1 MAKFSY
7 SMNDDEAIV
16 AFKKGFMGVGVG
28 NIAILSEKGQ
38 TFKLGSPMM
47 TVTVEFK
54 NGICTT
60 KGSLVG
66 KMIEATVNNKIEL
79 IEGFKKYNHFLY

>member
-7 SMNDDEAIV
+7 SMSDEEAIV

-28 NIAILSEKGQ
+28 NIAILKEKGK
-38 TFKLGSPMM
+38 TFTLGAPMM

-54 NGICTT
+54 NGTITT
-60 KGSLVG
+60 KGSLAG
-66 KMIEATVNNKIEL
+66 KMIEATVNSKLEL
-79 IEGFKKYNHFLY
+79 IEGFTKL